1 MTTKIRKDETLI
13 VVALEEELDKN
24 DLVGWRVVYTGI
36 GKVNALIAVGRAI
49 REKRPSK
56 IINFGTAGS
65 SKSGLSGLHEVTLFK
80 QRDMDVRPLGF
91 ELGETPL
98 DEINDINLE
107 RPGLSCATGDSF
119 VNSSQDIDVDLFD
132 MESYAIA
139 KLCLIED
146 IDFSCFKYVSD
157 NADGDASQ
165 DWKRNVASGSSYFI
179 ELLDSLYG

>member
-1 MTTKIRKDETLI
+1 MTTKIKKDETLI
-13 VVALEEELDKN
+13 VVALEDELNKN
-24 DLVGWRVVYTGI
+24 DLVGWRIVYTGI
-36 GKVNALIAVGRAI
+36 GKVNALIALGRAI

-65 SKSGLSGLHEVTLFK
+65 SRTELSGLHEVTLFK

-98 DEINDINLE
+98 DEINDINLN

-119 VNSSQDIDVDLFD
+119 VDSSQDIEADLFD

-139 KLCLIED
+139 KLCVIEK

-157 NADGDASQ
+157 NADGDASK
-165 DWKRNVASGSSYFI
+165 DWKRNVSSGSSVFK
-179 ELLDSLYG
+179 ELLDSLDG

>member
-1 MTTKIRKDETLI
+1 
-13 VVALEEELDKN
+13 
-24 DLVGWRVVYTGI
+24 
-36 GKVNALIAVGRAI
+36 
-49 REKRPSK
+49 
-56 IINFGTAGS
+56 
-65 SKSGLSGLHEVTLFK
+65 LSGLHEVTLFK

-98 DEINDINLE
+98 DEINDINLN

-119 VNSSQDIDVDLFD
+119 VDSSQDIEADLFD

-139 KLCLIED
+139 KLCVIEK

-165 DWKRNVASGSSYFI
+165 DWKRNVSSGSSVFK
-179 ELLDSLYG
+179 ELLDSLDG